1 MQSRLILIET
11 NDGGSRILMDLKE
24 DWFISDMTP
33 LHLESNGKPM
43 LLLSMGVNETD
54 MMWSRW
60 LSFRAKSMG
69 FVRRIGLGGLM

>member
-1 MQSRLILIET
+1 
-11 NDGGSRILMDLKE
+11 MDLKE

-54 MMWSRW
+54 MMWS
-60 LSFRAKSMG
+60 SVAVFSGEEYG
-69 FVRRIGLGGLM
+69 FCEANRIGGVDVS